1 MRGGVLRLEVD
12 DRLVEVEDRGGDRLH
27 VLSPECWVL
36 SGCSDPALSTQHSAP
51 VMPDFQTVIIRVIVV
66 CSLSIGVGFTG
77 LYFVF
82 RSFDSN
88 SERRPVLLGSALL
101 LFIFTCCLLL
111 YIVSR

>member
-1 MRGGVLRLEVD
+1 
-12 DRLVEVEDRGGDRLH
+12 
-27 VLSPECWVL
+27 
-36 SGCSDPALSTQHSAP
+36 
-51 VMPDFQTVIIRVIVV
+51 MPDFQTAIIRVVIVG
-66 CSLSIGVGFTG
+66 SLIIGIGSVG

>member
-1 MRGGVLRLEVD
+1 
-12 DRLVEVEDRGGDRLH
+12 
-27 VLSPECWVL
+27 
-36 SGCSDPALSTQHSAP
+36 
-51 VMPDFQTVIIRVIVV
+51 MPDFQTVIIRVIVFG
-66 CSLSIGVGFTG
+66 SLIIGVGFTG

-82 RSFDSN
+82 RSFDNN

>member
-1 MRGGVLRLEVD
+1 MRITAHRIAARNTAIPLVFA
-12 DRLVEVEDRGGDRLH
+12 RLVGRNTCDINAVAIAKATFG
-27 VLSPECWVL
+27 P
-36 SGCSDPALSTQHSAP
+36 
-51 VMPDFQTVIIRVIVV
+51 
-66 CSLSIGVGFTG
+66 GVGFTG